1 MADIKK
7 SNWAD
12 EDDIDSDEADGE
24 FGLEA
29 TKQEQIQRKT
39 PKEPEVC
46 LTLLSLWN
54 RLLTNFYSF
63 IWLI

>member
-29 TKQEQIQRKT
+29 AKQEQIQRKH
-39 PKEPEVC
+39 PKESEVRFSI
-46 LTLLSLWN
+46 LSFN
-54 RLLTNFYSF
+54 
-63 IWLI
+63 

>member
-29 TKQEQIQRKT
+29 TKQEQIQRVN
-39 PKEPEVC
+39 PKEPQV
-46 LTLLSLWN
+46 S
-54 RLLTNFYSF
+54 YSF
-63 IWLI
+63 CKCSFRL

>member
-29 TKQEQIQRKT
+29 AKQEQIKRNN
-39 PKEPEVC
+39 PKEAEVC
-46 LTLLSLWN
+46 LA
-54 RLLTNFYSF
+54 NFLF
-63 IWLI
+63 